1 MYNYRGVRPSTA
13 KMNTLPPETE
23 NLEEYMKILFDHQKA
38 CERAGKYLEADCAKQ
53 RLKELKIKYESKTK
67 LDIRDRHEQEK
78 YELTKSHQEEMQNF
92 NAFWDEKIQ
101 EFEQDA
107 QKLKNELQQKQEDEM
122 QQFLQD
128 LEGSIPQTPKD
139 SAELLSL
146 KKTEEQLARQEEY
159 LEAHKIQSRIAQL
172 QKEEQEKWTLMRNNK
187 IKNLLSQQKIKQN
200 NETNVLNQ
208 RIENAQDEQRKIKKA
223 EEEKLI
229 QKYNNVKKEL
239 EGKQLQELQRIDK
252 DFKNTTSIFVTSKM
266 SKMASQSGS
275 QMQSED
281 QQFKGKN

>member
-1 MYNYRGVRPSTA
+1 MHNYRGVRPSTA
-13 KMNTLPPETE
+13 KMNTLPPETD
-23 NLEEYMKILFDHQKA
+23 NLEEYMKILYDHQKA
-38 CERAGKYLEADCAKQ
+38 CEKAGKYLEADCAKQ
-53 RLKELKIKYESKTK
+53 RLKDLKIKYESKTK

-78 YELTKSHQEEMQNF
+78 YDLTRQHQEEMQNF
-92 NAFWDEKIQ
+92 NTFWDEKIE

-208 RIENAQDEQRKIKKA
+208 RIENAQEEQRKIKKA

-229 QKYNNVKKEL
+229 QKYINVKKEL
-239 EGKQLQELQRIDK
+239 EGKQLQELQKIDK
-252 DFKNTTSIFVTSKM
+252 DFKNTTSNFVASRM